1 MTHPTSTLRRTAF
14 LALAALTLA
23 AALPPAA
30 PAAESG
36 AQRYTA
42 NLVNDDPRQGRKI
55 ENFELEIARLSTSEE
70 LAALANGG
78 AKSAAGV
85 GSAKLERTMARSV
98 VAAIETN
105 GGSGK
110 KLTVVFDKPLN
121 WFDASRNPSAK
132 KFPYGVVEIELDGQ
146 GKGQG
151 KLIAGAQVKFGTNGV
166 EIANAAGEPMRI
178 VNVAA
183 QG

>member
-14 LALAALTLA
+14 VALAALTLA

-55 ENFELEIARLSTSEE
+55 ENFELDIARLSTPEE

-78 AKSAAGV
+78 AKSAVGV

-151 KLIAGAQVKFGTNGV
+151 KLIAGAQVKFGANGV

>member
-1 MTHPTSTLRRTAF
+1 MTNPTPTLRRTAF
-14 LALAALTLA
+14 VALAALTLA

-55 ENFELEIARLSTSEE
+55 ENFELEIARLSTPEE
-70 LAALANGG
+70 LAALATGG
-78 AKSAAGV
+78 KGAAAV

-98 VAAIETN
+98 LAAIETN
-105 GGSGK
+105 GSNGK

-132 KFPYGVVEIELDGQ
+132 KFPHGVLEIELDGQ

-151 KLIAGAQVKFGTNGV
+151 KLIAGAQVKFGANGV
-166 EIANAAGEPMRI
+166 EIGNAAGAPMRI

>member
-1 MTHPTSTLRRTAF
+1 MTLPTSAFRRTATVALAA
-14 LALAALTLA
+14 LALAAA
-23 AALPPAA
+23 VPPAA
-30 PAAESG
+30 PAVETG

-55 ENFELEIARLSTSEE
+55 ENLEIEVVRLSTPEE

-78 AKSAAGV
+78 AKSAAEV
-85 GSAKLERTMARSV
+85 GSAKLERTMSRSV

-151 KLIAGAQVKFGTNGV
+151 KLIAGAQVKFGANGV

-178 VNVAA
+178 VNVATR
-183 QG
+183 G